1 MDIDTPILRELKE
14 LQEAEGTSLSR
25 LVSDLLSEALGRR
38 RRGGTPSELVWR
50 ARDLRPLVDVG
61 DKEALHAALDR
72 DDG

>member
-14 LQEAEGTSLSR
+14 LQEAEGKSLSR

-38 RRGGTPSELVWR
+38 RRGEAAQELEWR
-50 ARDLRPLVDVG
+50 SRDLRALVDVG

-72 DDG
+72 EDG